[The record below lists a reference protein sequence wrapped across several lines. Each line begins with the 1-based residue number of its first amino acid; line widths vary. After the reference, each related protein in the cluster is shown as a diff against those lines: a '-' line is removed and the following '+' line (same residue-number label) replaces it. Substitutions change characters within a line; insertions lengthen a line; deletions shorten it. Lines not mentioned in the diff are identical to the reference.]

1 MEVVGAEVGEGGEE
15 GREEELEDEI
25 PPTQPSPE
33 IEVPEEFLTRQE
45 QNTASKADSPAR
57 KGKGKGKRRGKGKGS
72 AKTDLKEEPQASK
85 PRRGRKAKPVPDE
98 TQVEEPKRKGRAAKR
113 AKPTDGEPS
122 VAGEDVKS
130 AAASRKRKVAVAP
143 EPAEPASS
151 SRKRK
156 QTPAEASKPS
166 EPASS
171 SRKRKQAPAGSTEEV
186 KKTPPPCRAS
196 RKDKEDAAKITPPK
210 VEIDRATLKKEIKP
224 FCYSSVV
231 PYWSRPACGL
241 KVANVVK
248 KGEGVVNKVSQA
260 RGKWAVG
267 GDLCDLIFTTLCFEG
282 SWSSLLEGFL
292 PAVPASS
299 YEGMLARDS
308 AYCPLPFT
316 LELYTW

>member
-33 IEVPEEFLTRQE
+33 IAVPEEFLTRQE

-57 KGKGKGKRRGKGKGS
+57 KGKGRGKRRGKGKGS
-72 AKTDLKEEPQASK
+72 EKTDLKEEPQPSK
-85 PRRGRKAKPVPDE
+85 PRRGRKAKSVGEE
-98 TQVEEPKRKGRAAKR
+98 TQVAEPKRKGRAAKQT
-113 AKPTDGEPS
+113 KPTDGEPS

-130 AAASRKRKVAVAP
+130 RKRKAQVAVAP

-156 QTPAEASKPS
+156 Q
-166 EPASS
+166 
-171 SRKRKQAPAGSTEEV
+171 APAGTTEEV
-186 KKTPPPCRAS
+186 KKTTPPRRAS
-196 RKDKEDAAKITPPK
+196 KKDKEDAAKITPPK
-210 VEIDRATLKKEIKP
+210 VEIDRVTLKKEIKP
-224 FCYSSVV
+224 FCYSTVV

-260 RGKWAVG
+260 RGKWAMG
-267 GDLCDLIFTTLCFEG
+267 GLCDLIFTTLCFEG
-282 SWSSLLEGFL
+282 S
-292 PAVPASS
+292 
-299 YEGMLARDS
+299 
-308 AYCPLPFT
+308 
-316 LELYTW
+316 

>member
-33 IEVPEEFLTRQE
+33 IAVPEEFLTRQE

-57 KGKGKGKRRGKGKGS
+57 KGKGRGKRRGKGKGS
-72 AKTDLKEEPQASK
+72 EKTDLKEEPQPSK
-85 PRRGRKAKPVPDE
+85 PRRGRKAKPVAEE
-98 TQVEEPKRKGRAAKR
+98 TQVAEPKRKGRPAKQT
-113 AKPTDGEPS
+113 KPTDGEPS

-130 AAASRKRKVAVAP
+130 RKRKAQVAVAP

-171 SRKRKQAPAGSTEEV
+171 SRKRKQPPAGTTEEV
-186 KKTPPPCRAS
+186 KKTTPPRRAS
-196 RKDKEDAAKITPPK
+196 NKDKEDAAKITPPK
-210 VEIDRATLKKEIKP
+210 VEIDRVTLKKEIKP
-224 FCYSSVV
+224 FCYSTVV

-260 RGKWAVG
+260 RGKWAMG
-267 GDLCDLIFTTLCFEG
+267 GLCDLIFTTLCFEG
-282 SWSSLLEGFL
+282 S
-292 PAVPASS
+292 
-299 YEGMLARDS
+299 
-308 AYCPLPFT
+308 
-316 LELYTW
+316 